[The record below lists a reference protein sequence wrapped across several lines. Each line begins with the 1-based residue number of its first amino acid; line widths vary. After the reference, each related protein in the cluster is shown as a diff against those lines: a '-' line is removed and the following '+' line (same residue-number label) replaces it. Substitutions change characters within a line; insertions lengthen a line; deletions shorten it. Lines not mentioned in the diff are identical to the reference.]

1 MKKITFLLILNFGLL
16 HLGIAQKLI
25 TVDNSVESNAQ
36 YKDLQQALD
45 EASANDTIYVHPS
58 VTNYGEIY
66 LTKPVTLLG
75 YAHSDPAIRT
85 MVEKVF
91 LQDGASKVIVNGFN
105 INNSLGTPSNTTS
118 IIDSLIIY
126 NSKISTFLYFDG
138 AGVNN
143 LLLQGNI
150 IDNLGSSSANY
161 DNYINA
167 IIVNNV
173 FTGPVYVKNNQ
184 SIIMKQNMH
193 VNGNEIYNID
203 EANGILKVQN
213 SIFLGTSIA
222 GTPSYNNGI
231 FFENCLTYW
240 SGDTPAALIGSNNKD
255 DLDPQFENGS
265 IAWDPKL
272 DYHLKS
278 ISPAKGTGI
287 DGEDMGI
294 FNEGDFTFNNYGYAN
309 GIPTV
314 NITSLTP
321 VVATNGQLEVNITTT
336 SY

>member
-1 MKKITFLLILNFGLL
+1 
-16 HLGIAQKLI
+16 
-25 TVDNSVESNAQ
+25 
-36 YKDLQQALD
+36 
-45 EASANDTIYVHPS
+45 
-58 VTNYGEIY
+58 
-66 LTKPVTLLG
+66 
-75 YAHSDPAIRT
+75 
-85 MVEKVF
+85 EKVF

-272 DYHLKS
+272 
-278 ISPAKGTGI
+278 
-287 DGEDMGI
+287 
-294 FNEGDFTFNNYGYAN
+294 
-309 GIPTV
+309 
-314 NITSLTP
+314 
-321 VVATNGQLEVNITTT
+321 
-336 SY
+336 